1 MRTKLTVNG
10 LTLNIELKT
19 KVCRD
24 YSDFQEKEMVCLS
37 ISGSKKG
44 YGSGQCLGYI
54 KQRILM
60 GSFNPRLTKAQT
72 NEVLNIINIWEKYH
86 LNDMKAG
93 TINQEKFI
101 KENYKGAYDYNKVC
115 ELLKENNLLE
125 DVYMNCQNYKY
136 GTSWLC
142 EEIPTSVIDSLMNS
156 IENLQNM

>member
-19 KVCRD
+19 KVCKD
-24 YSDFQEKEMVCLS
+24 YTDLQEKEMTCLS

-44 YGSGQCLGYI
+44 YGYGQCLGYI
-54 KQRILM
+54 KKRILM
-60 GSFNPRLTKAQT
+60 GSFNPRLKKAQAK
-72 NEVLNIINIWEKYH
+72 EVLNIINIWEKYH

-93 TINQEKFI
+93 TINQEI
-101 KENYKGAYDYNKVC
+101 CLKENYKGAYNYDKVC
-115 ELLKENNLLE
+115 ELLKENSLLK
-125 DVYMNCQNYKY
+125 DTQLNYKY